1 MGTGPDP
8 HALADLKTASASAQA
23 ISQTSVNAPGAL
35 KGRNKQS
42 SLQKAVM
49 DRLEVEQAMHEMRK
63 K

>member
-1 MGTGPDP
+1 MGTGPDF
-8 HALADLKTASASAQA
+8 HALADLKTTSASAQA
-23 ISQTSVNAPGAL
+23 ISQTSVNTPGAL

-49 DRLEVEQAMHEMRK
+49 DRLEVEQAIHEMRK